1 MSLARPAKHDDLL
14 NYRLKRLFSV
24 GGAPAVRLC
33 EGRYG
38 VSRNEWR
45 LIAAL
50 VEHGPQ
56 SPSALHQRVGGDRA
70 RSSRVVSSLVE
81 KGLAKR
87 SRDSADNR
95 RWILEASASGLS
107 LYRELLPKLCRI
119 NERLVSVL
127 DASEVARFE
136 EYLGRLMEQAL
147 RIQAEGDGVAERADR
162 RNGGSRR
169 VWDKRGA
176 PRAR

>member
-1 MSLARPAKHDDLL
+1 MSLSRPAKHDDLL

-38 VSRNEWR
+38 ISRNEWR

-50 VEHGPQ
+50 AEDGPQ

-70 RSSRVVSSLVE
+70 RTSRVVSSLVA

-87 SRDSADNR
+87 SRDGGDNR
-95 RWILEASASGLS
+95 RSIVEVTSSGRS
-107 LYRELLPKLCRI
+107 LYRELLPQLCRI
-119 NERLVSVL
+119 NQRLVSAL
-127 DASEVARFE
+127 SASEVARLE
-136 EYLGRLMEQAL
+136 EYLERLMAQAL
-147 RIQAEGDGVAERADR
+147 RVQAEGDGVPERADR

-176 PRAR
+176 SRTR